1 MRRLAQPLLPILL
14 ICALA
19 IVPTAC
25 KRKRRHAPVAESD
38 QGMLATMVSAAD
50 PHAEAQFVKGFYPVE
65 NGAWRWT
72 SRQFTMILRPPKLA
86 SQKGARLVL
95 KFAIPGLEMEKL
107 HSMTLSAMLNGA
119 AIEPQEYTKPGDVS
133 YVRDVPA
140 SALAGEAVKVE
151 FTLDKYL
158 SPSATD
164 QRELGVIVNAAGFEA
179 K

>member
-14 ICALA
+14 ICLLA
-19 IVPTAC
+19 IVPAAC
-25 KRKRRHAPVAESD
+25 KRKRRHAPVQDED
-38 QGMLATMVSAAD
+38 QGKLAAMLSAAD
-50 PHAEAQFVKGFYPVE
+50 PRAESQFVKGFYPVE

-72 SRQFTMILRPPKLA
+72 SRQFTLILRPPKLA

-95 KFAIPGLEMEKL
+95 KFAIPDLEMEKL
-107 HSMTLSAMLNGA
+107 HSMMLSATLNGTA
-119 AIEPQEYTKPGDVS
+119 LEPQEYTKPGEVS
-133 YVRDVPA
+133 YVRDVAA
-140 SALAGEAVKVE
+140 SALAAEAVKVE

-158 SPSATD
+158 PPSATD